1 MKTLIRSFSLI
12 VLVVFV
18 FSSCEKNSDTS
29 KGTAKFSIVSIE
41 SLNQNKSA
49 FTANDTALV
58 SYHVMI
64 SVEDT
69 EGNPVVTDELIPV
82 YIFGS
87 GFVSE
92 EVELEAGN
100 YNLTKFML
108 INPGGE
114 VVAATPLEGS
124 PLAYLVRDPLPIGF
138 SISGGTSTIIAP
150 DLLAVGDHPPG
161 DFGYISFGGQIIKLL
176 SFYVICYLDNPLSM
190 SPAPI
195 PTEAN
200 LTVYAGNNWHYMF
213 RLKADVNNLIIRGG
227 YYYYV
232 FLLEKEGYMPQKFYF
247 TARELI
253 ATSRDNPLVLKI
265 PWDSGQ
271 WKVLELQP
279 GPDEGKDAMISNL
292 EPDKNFGDH
301 KYFEATYITEP
312 VLTVMRSNESLIWF
326 NLNTLPKSATIK
338 KVTLTLHYDLP
349 LPWDSTIFTPDNSGG
364 VEWLGGVLQKI
375 TEPWDENN
383 VTWNK
388 QPKSTELNQVNIAPF
403 ILNCNFITVDVTRL
417 YVSYPPDIAETPFY
431 GMFFR
436 LWPREWVPGFRFA
449 SSDFPVASMRP
460 MLTIYYTLPQR

>member
-12 VLVVFV
+12 LLAVFV

-29 KGTAKFSIVSIE
+29 KGTAKFSIASIDG
-41 SLNQNKSA
+41 LNQTKSA
-49 FTANDTALV
+49 LTTDDSALV

-64 SVEDT
+64 SVEDR
-69 EGNPVVTDELIPV
+69 EGNPVLTDKLIPV

-92 EVELEAGN
+92 EIEMEAGD

-108 INPGGE
+108 INPAGE

-138 SISGGTSTIIAP
+138 SIAGGTSTIVVP
-150 DLLAVGDHPPG
+150 ELLAVGDHSPG
-161 DFGYISFGGQIIKLL
+161 DFGYISFGGQIIKPLL
-176 SFYVICYLDNPLSM
+176 FYAICYLDNPLSM
-190 SPAPI
+190 TPALI
-195 PTEAN
+195 PVTAD
-200 LTVYAGNNWHYMF
+200 LTVFAGNDWHYMF
-213 RLKADVNNLIIRGG
+213 KLKAEVNHLIIRGG
-227 YYYYV
+227 YNYYV
-232 FLLEKEGYMPQKFYF
+232 FLLEKEGYMPQKFWF
-247 TARELI
+247 TARELM
-253 ATSRDNPLVLKI
+253 ATTKDNPLVLKI

-292 EPDKNFGDH
+292 DPEKNFGDH
-301 KYFEATYITEP
+301 KYFEATFISEP
-312 VLTVMRSNESLIWF
+312 ILTVMRSNESLIWF
-326 NLNTLPKSATIK
+326 NMNALPKSATIK

-349 LPWDSTIFTPDNSGG
+349 LPWDSVIFTPDESNS

-375 TEPWDENN
+375 TEPWEEGK
-383 VTWNK
+383 VTWNN
-388 QPKSTELNQVNIAPF
+388 QPKSTELNQVYIAPF
-403 ILNCNFITVDVTRL
+403 IMNCDFITVDVTRL
-417 YVSYPPDIAETPFY
+417 YVPDPAGTVDTPGY

-449 SSDFPVASMRP
+449 SSDYPVALMRP
-460 MLTIYYTLPQR
+460 KLTIYYTLP